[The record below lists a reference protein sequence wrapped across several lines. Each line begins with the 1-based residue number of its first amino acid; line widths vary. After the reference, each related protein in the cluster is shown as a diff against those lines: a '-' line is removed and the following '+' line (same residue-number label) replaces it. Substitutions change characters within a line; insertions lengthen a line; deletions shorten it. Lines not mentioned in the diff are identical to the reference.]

1 MAGAFPVISKVRVD
15 ETGGIEVKGVAN
27 AGAPLYQSLKDAQ
40 KRRFAFLAHV
50 LRPHWMHGDGFGEEY
65 RFQGLAVQRPP

>member
-1 MAGAFPVISKVRVD
+1 LAF
-15 ETGGIEVKGVAN
+15 KGVAN
-27 AGAPLYQSLKDAQ
+27 AGAPLYQSLNDAQ